1 IDRGSGQ
8 HPGHPRVAHRVLV
21 SDVLD
26 RLGKGEEATAA
37 LDDVSGRPGRGQQ
50 RVVDR
55 LSAVRIGFRDLVR
68 LADSCVGGRVLI
80 HQPPQLAA
88 QLLSFPEDRAGLRFD
103 FRVGFLAGVK
113 PLACPP
119 GSPPLDV
126 RICFAISFATAIS
139 CVSRYTLNAT
149 RNGRAPI
156 AVAPAVGCTLL
167 GPKSGSSARSRMASN
182 SPLRTSGSSTRSGR
196 VAARAYRKTGIRSS
210 FPTGSPSVCA
220 SATHSSIVMPVTG
233 TNGTTSVAPMRG
245 CSPLC
250 LVRSIRSVATRMAA

>member
-1 IDRGSGQ
+1 MSRRFIETC
-8 HPGHPRVAHRVLV
+8 A
-21 SDVLD
+21 
-26 RLGKGEEATAA
+26 
-37 LDDVSGRPGRGQQ
+37 RP
-50 RVVDR
+50 
-55 LSAVRIGFRDLVR
+55 STM
-68 LADSCVGGRVLI
+68 
-80 HQPPQLAA
+80 
-88 QLLSFPEDRAGLRFD
+88 
-103 FRVGFLAGVK
+103 K
-113 PLACPP
+113 PLACTP
-119 GSPPLDV
+119 GNPPLDV

-210 FPTGSPSVCA
+210 FPTRSPSVCA

-250 LVRSIRSVATRMAA
+250 LVRSIRSVATRMAANAASTTAAGLPTNVNTERLCAVSLWTSSSCTPVTAVMVERNAPIVAASRPSEKFGTHSTSGAGISSSLIDR